1 MKFLY
6 LLCSVFLFAVWS
18 PGAACANGLYINT
31 FGKSTSPAVIF
42 LHGGPGYNAASFELS
57 TAARL
62 ADSGYFVIVYDSR
75 GTGRSTSE
83 SAAYTYE
90 SEIQD
95 LKHIYSRY
103 GLKSASLLGHSFGGS
118 VAIKFAQQ
126 HPEAVQK
133 IVLISAPLDYP
144 MTFKTI
150 LKRCR
155 DYYSQHQPASLTYI
169 NMLDTMNAATL
180 GYATYSFM
188 NAMACKLYNTQT
200 VDPEAAAIYKRMRTD
215 TSSKYLTL
223 SKPDPVTGF
232 FRNEAYT
239 TRVFYNDVKGIL
251 TRTPVY
257 GIYGDEDGLFDQDQ
271 LERIKKHIGIHRF
284 AIISSASH
292 AVFID
297 KQTAFVDTLIG
308 FLKLGN

>member
-1 MKFLY
+1 MRFLIS
-6 LLCSVFLFAVWS
+6 LCFVLLFAGL
-18 PGAACANGLYINT
+18 PGASSATGLYINT
-31 FGKSTSPAVIF
+31 FGKSSSPAVIF

-75 GTGRSTSE
+75 GTGRSTSD
-83 SAAYTYE
+83 SAEYTYE
-90 SEIQD
+90 SEVRD
-95 LKHIYSRY
+95 LKLIYNRY
-103 GLKSASLLGHSFGGS
+103 GLRSASLLGHSFGGS

-144 MTFKTI
+144 QTFKTI
-150 LKRCR
+150 LRRCR
-155 DYYSQHQPASLTYI
+155 DYYTQHQPASLTYI

-180 GYATYSFM
+180 SYATYSFM
-188 NAMACKLYNTQT
+188 NAMACKLYNTKT
-200 VDPEAAAIYKRMRTD
+200 VDPEAAAIYKRMRLD
-215 TSSKYLTL
+215 TSSKYLTM

-239 TRVFYNDVKGIL
+239 TKVFYEDVASIL
-251 TRTPVY
+251 AKTPMY
-257 GIYGDEDGLFDQDQ
+257 GIYGDADGLFDQGQ
-271 LERIKKHIGIHRF
+271 LDRIKKQIGANRF
-284 AIISSASH
+284 VIIPSASH

-297 KQTAFVDTLIG
+297 KQTVFLDTLIE
-308 FLKLGN
+308 FLSYQ